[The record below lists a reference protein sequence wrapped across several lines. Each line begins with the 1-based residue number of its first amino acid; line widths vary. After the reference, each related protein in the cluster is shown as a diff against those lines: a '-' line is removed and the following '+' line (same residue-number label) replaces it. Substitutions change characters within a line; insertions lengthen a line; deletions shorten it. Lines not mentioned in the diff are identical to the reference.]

1 MQGMTDR
8 FPYGHSIGDVKL
20 SDVTIMALMLGTCSI
35 MLWGGVVH
43 LARTRG
49 DVVSLVAL
57 TGFAVLS
64 TLMAYGPLVD
74 AIG

>member
-1 MQGMTDR
+1 MTER
-8 FPYGHSIGDVKL
+8 FLCGHSSGDVKL

-43 LARTRG
+43 MVKTKG
-49 DVVSLVAL
+49 DVISAVAI

-64 TLMAYGPLVD
+64 TLMAYRPLLD